1 MSKVTK
7 DCVEFVFVGENM
19 RGGFNSMEDALK
31 YVKKKLPS
39 NGKSWKIEEIHTK
52 VIEHEIESERKVID
66 DKEIT
71 KRIID
76 YFIEHATANNIKFD
90 VNEQYFFNPEHR
102 SFRDHDQLYSFLC
115 TQHYLGYTKEQY
127 MNLYHE
133 IYKKYADNSGYAYDG
148 YVCECICY
156 LAMAESFNMTKDD
169 ILAID
174 FSNYQISNKFAKDHP
189 DMFKEKQYWFHD
201 LYFADG
207 DYFRPN
213 EYPRIPEQPKIWKYL
228 KGQELLDAYKE
239 ELKKVPIE
247 DWYWERNVG
256 DYKPCHNYKLVMKRP
271 EKYNDGDFTIHMF
284 GKYLPGIMFRDGDIY
299 ITNSQYIGR
308 HVNLRKTSVCDVNED
323 LYKYCIKNLK

>member
-1 MSKVTK
+1 MGKVIQ
-7 DCVEFVFVGENM
+7 DIVEFKFVGENM
-19 RGGFNSMEDALK
+19 RGGFSSMEDALK

-52 VIEHEIESERKVID
+52 VIEHEIESARKVVD

-76 YFIEHATANNIKFD
+76 YFIEHATENNVKFD
-90 VNEQYFFNPEHR
+90 GNEQYFLNPEHR
-102 SFRDHDQLYSFLC
+102 NFRCHDQLYSFLC
-115 TQHYLGYTKEQY
+115 TQHYLGYNKEQY
-127 MNLYHE
+127 MNLYNE

-174 FSNYQISNKFAKDHP
+174 FSDYQIRGKFEKNHP
-189 DMFKEKQYWFHD
+189 DMYKEKQYWIHD

-207 DYFRPN
+207 DYFRPD
-213 EYPRIPEQPKIWKYL
+213 EYPRISEQPKIWKYL
-228 KGQELLDAYKE
+228 KGKELLDAYKE
-239 ELKKVPIE
+239 ELKRVPIE

-271 EKYNDGDFTIHMF
+271 DKYNDDDFQIHMF

-299 ITNSQYIGR
+299 VTNSQYIGR
-308 HVNLRKTSVCDVNED
+308 HVNLRKTSVCDVDEN
-323 LYKYCIKNLK
+323 LYNYCIKNLK